1 MNELFEQI
9 NKHNI
14 FKNLYKTKVIFKII
28 TEEKDVKT
36 LSYIFSNH
44 KKYYILSISTIMEVF
59 NEIEC
64 FPFCTDSESKYS
76 IYFINKDLQKSGN
89 RQELLADCLN
99 LSVEYVNIDKED
111 LIFPGFAILYNP
123 VSTVGASI
131 IIDKLNNS
139 RISVDEYNQIAM
151 NGYIMSQENIKSSQ

>member
-1 MNELFEQI
+1 MNELFKQI
-9 NKHNI
+9 NKYNI

-44 KKYYILSISTIMEVF
+44 RKYYILSISTIMEVF
-59 NEIEC
+59 NEIEY
-64 FPFCTDSESKYS
+64 FPFCMDSESKYS
-76 IYFINKDLQKSGN
+76 IYFINKDLQKSGD

-99 LSVEYVNIDKED
+99 LSVEYVNVDKED

-123 VSTVGASI
+123 VSTVGGSI
-131 IIDKLNNS
+131 IIDKLDNS
-139 RISVDEYNQIAM
+139 ELSLDEYNQIAM
-151 NGYIMSQENIKSSQ
+151 NGYIKNESNLKSSQ